1 MVIRSYTAESVAT
14 ALKQVRREMGGAA
27 VVLKTRVIEDP
38 RGARQ
43 YEVTACLDKPTVEQA
58 NTLLNNEA
66 APAAPKVETARTPQ
80 LETPMVT
87 SPSVVSSDLDKRLNA
102 IEERLDLLLQ
112 AAQLDQSG
120 LTSELTPSARAA
132 EAMQAADVP
141 ETFIT
146 EFFGSIR
153 RDLPTRPIDDTTIR
167 RRLVDHLDAILDK
180 KLELKPGDR
189 VLVAGPAGAG
199 KTSVIG
205 RLAAQLICRQHIPV
219 KLISLDNH
227 KVGAMEE
234 VAGYADL
241 LGVDDFASVEGGH
254 ILSEQDKKKVLLIDT
269 NAMPRDSKHL
279 AELQERIKP
288 LKPTHRLAVF
298 SALMRTSDV
307 DTYAREMDW
316 LKPTHLVFT
325 MTDLTRRLGSLLSA
339 TVTTGLKIA
348 LLTNSSSPADSVTAP
363 DAEAIAEIIL
373 GEEAGRE

>member
-38 RGARQ
+38 RGTRQ

-66 APAAPKVETARTPQ
+66 VPAAPAAPKVETVRTPQ
-80 LETPMVT
+80 VETPTVT

-153 RDLPTRPIDDTTIR
+153 SDLPTRPIDDTTIR

-254 ILSEQDKKKVLLIDT
+254 TLSEQDKKKVLLIDT
-269 NAMPRDSKHL
+269 NAMPRDTKHL

-298 SALMRTSDV
+298 SALMRT
-307 DTYAREMDW
+307 
-316 LKPTHLVFT
+316 
-325 MTDLTRRLGSLLSA
+325 G
-339 TVTTGLKIA
+339 
-348 LLTNSSSPADSVTAP
+348 
-363 DAEAIAEIIL
+363 
-373 GEEAGRE
+373 